1 MFGLHLFLVWRLCSC
16 SAGCGTLC
24 FQKAPRRHHHLI
36 LTTKKVSRYH
46 ILNVDA
52 AALVHRGPFTTQPSF
67 DQFGSAVR
75 RRICNLEKLISKL
88 ILSSSRSAS
97 TSITF
102 RHDVFIHRFLEV
114 QFLDFHCHNFLCW
127 HRSYWD
133 TFLFDFTWTLD
144 IQRSDS
150 AHCNRYALAQND
162 MSNSIHCT
170 RKVHDFH
177 LPTIDTTTTCCYHG
191 CRDYRHRSTY

>member
-1 MFGLHLFLVWRLCSC
+1 MWMRPPWCTEGLSLH
-16 SAGCGTLC
+16 
-24 FQKAPRRHHHLI
+24 
-36 LTTKKVSRYH
+36 
-46 ILNVDA
+46 
-52 AALVHRGPFTTQPSF
+52 
-67 DQFGSAVR
+67 
-75 RRICNLEKLISKL
+75 NLPLISL
-88 ILSSSRSAS
+88 DRRCAEGFAISRSWFRTLSESSRRAS
-97 TSITF
+97 NSVTF

-162 MSNSIHCT
+162 MSKSIHCT
-170 RKVHDFH
+170 RKFTNFFSFH
-177 LPTIDTTTTCCYHG
+177 TLYTTIDTTTTCCYHG